1 MRQATVQCC
10 WRRVLGGAAVALMV
24 VAFGHTETQAQQ
36 HKPNILVMT
45 LPQARHVQWDAP
57 LPLPRSIIWIAPLS
71 AGSRS
76 RRRPLLAISDKT
88 LISQMPC
95 APLPQ
100 SILPEVADH
109 RGATV

>member
-57 LPLPRSIIWIAPLS
+57 LPLPRSIIWIPDS
-71 AGSRS
+71 TTFCGV
-76 RRRPLLAISDKT
+76 
-88 LISQMPC
+88 
-95 APLPQ
+95 
-100 SILPEVADH
+100 SITSSSTFGNL
-109 RGATV
+109 G